1 MTRFLTLFT
10 VLAIFSCSPA
20 TQQVAS
26 QQPDNKPEGISEKTK
41 GMKKYEGFITYY
53 YDGKEDKVY
62 LELGNFD
69 REILYIN
76 SLSAGIGS
84 NNIGLDRAQ
93 LGRTRI
99 VTFNRRGPKVLMIQ
113 PNYTFRA
120 ITDNPDE
127 VRAVKDAFARSVI
140 WGFTVVAEENGRVL
154 VDATAFYIRDAH
166 NVSGRLKNRK
176 QGNYTLDNSRSAFYQ
191 ENMKN
196 FPENS
201 EVEVIL
207 TFKGSP
213 EGGFIRSVTPSPNA
227 ITVRQHHSFVKLP
240 DDNYIPR
247 NFDPRAGFFG
257 ISYQD
262 YATPI
267 HEDITKRYIARHRL
281 RKKDPAAAVSEPV
294 EPIIY
299 YLDRGTPEPIRSA
312 LMEGAGW
319 WNQAFEAAG
328 YKNAFQVMLLPEN
341 ADPLDVR
348 YNMINWVHRST
359 RGWSYG
365 SSVSDPRTGE
375 IIKGHVLLGS
385 LRVRQDFLIA
395 VGLLAPYEADGTVPP
410 EMLEMALA
418 RLRQLAA
425 HEVGHTLGLAHNYS
439 SSMDGRASVMD
450 YPHPWVTIDA
460 NGKFDF
466 TQAYDDKIGAWDKVS
481 ITYGYKDFP
490 EGTNENKALN
500 DIITDAYQ
508 TQGLSFISDQDARP
522 QGGAHPRAHL
532 WDNGTDAAAELDR
545 IMKLREKA
553 LEQFGEKNIPM
564 GAPLATLEEV
574 LVPVYFIHRY
584 QTEAAVKVVGGLD
597 YTYAL
602 RGDGQTPTALLSH
615 SMQQKALESILATIH
630 PDALALPG
638 PLLELIPPRP
648 LGYRRSREVIELRT
662 GPAFDPLAAAETSAN
677 MTVGLLLHPARTSRL
692 VAHHAI
698 DQKQPG
704 LASVIDQLLS
714 ATWKTT
720 KTDSYKSEIGRVVD
734 MVVLKN
740 LMQLSQNENASDQA
754 RAVSFYKI
762 ETLAKWMQ
770 NMLIREKNENQK
782 AHLSYAINLIERFTE
797 DPDEFRS
804 FPSLNPP
811 AGSPIGMYATG
822 DFCNGY

>member
-1 MTRFLTLFT
+1 MTRFLTLFI
-10 VLAIFSCSPA
+10 VLSSFNCSPA
-20 TQQVAS
+20 IQQVTS
-26 QQPDNKPEGISEKTK
+26 QQPDNKPESISEKTK
-41 GMKKYEGFITYY
+41 SMRKYEGFITYY
-53 YDGKEDKVY
+53 YDSKEDKVY
-62 LELGNFD
+62 LELKNFD
-69 REILYIN
+69 QEILYIS

-84 NNIGLDRAQ
+84 NDIGLDRGQ

-99 VTFNRRGPKVLMIQ
+99 ITFNRRGPKVLMIQ
-113 PNYTFRA
+113 PNYSFRA

-127 VRAVKDAFARSVI
+127 VRAVKDAFALSVI
-140 WGFTVVAEENGRVL
+140 WGFNIVAEENARVL

-166 NVSGRLKNRK
+166 NVSGRLKNSK
-176 QGNYTLDNSRSAFYQ
+176 QGNYTLDNSRSAFYL

-196 FPENS
+196 FPKNS

-207 TFKGSP
+207 TYKGIP
-213 EGGFIRSVTPSPNA
+213 EGGFIRSVTPSPDA
-227 ITVRQHHSFVKLP
+227 ITVRQHHSFVQLP
-240 DDNYIPR
+240 DNNYIPR
-247 NFDPRAGFFG
+247 KFDPRAGFSG

-267 HEDITKRYIARHRL
+267 QEDITKRYIARHRL
-281 RKKDPAAAVSEPV
+281 HKKDPAAAVSEPV

-312 LMEGAGW
+312 LLDGAGW

-328 YKNAFQVMLLPEN
+328 YKNAFQVMLLPES

-365 SSVSDPRTGE
+365 SSVRDPRTGE

-395 VGLLAPYEADGTVPP
+395 VGLLAPYKADGTVPP

-450 YPHPWVTIDA
+450 YPHPWVTIDV
-460 NGKFDF
+460 NGDFDF
-466 TQAYDDKIGAWDKVS
+466 SQAYDDKIGAWDKVS

-532 WDNGTDAAAELDR
+532 WDNGSDAAVELDR

-553 LEQFGEKNIPM
+553 LAKFGEQNITM

-584 QTEAAVKVVGGLD
+584 QIEAVVKVVGGLD

-602 RGDGQTPTALLSH
+602 RGDGQTPTALLSPGV
-615 SMQQKALESILATIH
+615 QQKALESILATVR
-630 PDALALPG
+630 PDALALPM

-662 GPAFDPLAAAETSAN
+662 GPVFDPLGAAETLAN
-677 MTVGLLLHPARTSRL
+677 MTVELLLNPARASRL

-704 LASVIDQLLS
+704 LDSVIDQLLS
-714 ATWKTT
+714 ATWKVS

-734 MVVLKN
+734 MVVLEN
-740 LMQLSQNENASDQA
+740 LMLLSQDKNASDQA

-770 NMLIREKNENQK
+770 NLLIREKNENQK
-782 AHLSYAINLIERFTE
+782 AHLSYALNLIERFRK
-797 DPDEFRS
+797 DPDEFRI

-811 AGSPIGMYATG
+811 AGSPIGMYGTR